1 MQSPLLVFTLLGPDV
16 PAHQRRDGLLRAHRL
31 QGRICPRSRGVPST
45 MIVPACM
52 CIRVVVSFFF
62 VSLAP
67 SQVDGKERYV
77 FWVAPHVAFSGNNE
91 VSQYL

>member
-1 MQSPLLVFTLLGPDV
+1 
-16 PAHQRRDGLLRAHRL
+16 
-31 QGRICPRSRGVPST
+31 
-45 MIVPACM
+45 M

-91 VSQYL
+91 VPQYL